1 MKPVANLSS
10 VLLHP
15 SNLFYLYSINYSPKN
30 PCQTCLDHSHI
41 SIKTHRNLS
50 DRSQTVYCKP
60 TRPAVRASG
69 VTLAVHR
76 ARVGNKSLYHSAN
89 LPGGVAQRE
98 CHSEWSCNENFVFL
112 FLAWFYVLNIPPSRS
127 LSWENT
133 FTSCTTLFI
142 PPPLCLVVLKLLTPY
157 FTICKIANISTGNRL
172 GLLIGLPYKM
182 SYCSSYKM

>member
-15 SNLFYLYSINYSPKN
+15 SNLFYLYSINYSPQT

-60 TRPAVRASG
+60 TRPAVLASG

-89 LPGGVAQRE
+89 LPGGVPQRE
-98 CHSEWSCNENFVFL
+98 CHLWWSCKWKLCVFVCGLILCFKYSP
-112 FLAWFYVLNIPPSRS
+112 FSFVIVGKYFYQLYNSVYTPS
-127 LSWENT
+127 
-133 FTSCTTLFI
+133 
-142 PPPLCLVVLKLLTPY
+142 PLCLVVLKLLTPY
-157 FTICKIANISTGNRL
+157 FTFCKMANISVL
-172 GLLIGLPYKM
+172 DIA
-182 SYCSSYKM
+182 